1 MQFLEG
7 SEACL
12 ELPLLRVLNFCSPW
26 SSFHL
31 HTDLD
36 LPRLCMLDFAK
47 RSNHCCHVDAEQE
60 AEERK
65 QDVHDF
71 ASDVER
77 QLRARTASTS
87 AALAELLQQVDE
99 ARRAS
104 AEASG
109 PVDAVSRVSEL
120 EAGELR
126 HAVLQSTEALS
137 HTLSVS

>member
-1 MQFLEG
+1 
-7 SEACL
+7 
-12 ELPLLRVLNFCSPW
+12 VL
-26 SSFHL
+26 
-31 HTDLD
+31 
-36 LPRLCMLDFAK
+36 
-47 RSNHCCHVDAEQE
+47 QE

-126 HAVLQSTEALS
+126 HAFVQGTEALM
-137 HTLSVS
+137 